1 MCKLTELAFFP
12 HITHKTYT
20 PTKDTCQGD
29 SGGPLL
35 DANGRQVGITSFSRG
50 KRKFRCRLAF
60 FSLQVSITL
69 PLFRKRLRTKRYTS
83 GQHSSWGL
91 HTVDTRR
98 NLRPFGVQSR
108 FLYFTYTCTDRPRQD
123 PTVGSCSHT
132 GITCPVSHK
141 IDNFLAHQVSG

>member
-1 MCKLTELAFFP
+1 MCKLTGHAYF
-12 HITHKTYT
+12 HTKTYT

-50 KRKFRCRLAF
+50 KRKFRCRLEHY
-60 FSLQVSITL
+60 LTL
-69 PLFRKRLRTKRYTS
+69 IPKRLRTKRYTS
-83 GQHSSWGL
+83 GQHSSWRL

-98 NLRPFGVQSR
+98 NLRPFGEQSR

-123 PTVGSCSHT
+123 HNVGSCNHT